1 MQGLCFSSQGK
12 PRIMGFWG
20 DSIAN
25 RRMLSDYAL
34 TFRTLAAQTGWDN
47 DPLKLLF
54 RKGLTTELQSELACR
69 DEGRTLEQFIELA
82 ICIDNLMR
90 SRRPLRRSATL
101 PSAVTGRTTPEPEPM
116 QVGVTHLTSE
126 ERERRRR
133 KNLCLYCGLP
143 GHMRI
148 SCPTR
153 PTSRGSSRDQ
163 ITRAGGRESQG
174 QINSPRSYTE
184 DQ

>member
-1 MQGLCFSSQGK
+1 MFEHSVDGKEVGEQLLALRQGSST
-12 PRIMGFWG
+12 
-20 DSIAN
+20 AAE
-25 RRMLSDYAL
+25 YAL
-34 TFRTLAAQTGWDN
+34 TFHTLAAQTGWDN

-69 DEGRTLEQFIELA
+69 DEGRTLEQFIELT
-82 ICIDNLMR
+82 IRIDNLMR

-133 KNLCLYCGLP
+133 ENLCLYCGLP

-148 SCPTR
+148 SCPQT
-153 PTSRGSSRDQ
+153 
-163 ITRAGGRESQG
+163 
-174 QINSPRSYTE
+174 NL
-184 DQ
+184 